1 MQTILI
7 IAAGGAIGAS
17 LRYLTGIGIS
27 KLTGASKVFTGTVV
41 VNILGCF
48 LAGLIIGWRE
58 IFDPAVTEL
67 ILFFTIGVLG
77 SYTTFSTFALESLEL
92 FRYSLKRTVLHLFL
106 HVIVAVSSVIF
117 GYGLIWWIY
126 GLAI

>member
-17 LRYLTGIGIS
+17 LRYLTGIGIL
-27 KLTGASKVFTGTVV
+27 KLTGESKVYTGTVT
-41 VNILGCF
+41 VNIIGCF

-58 IFDPAVTEL
+58 IFDPVVPEMV
-67 ILFFTIGVLG
+67 LFFTIGVLG

-92 FRYSLKRTVLHLFL
+92 FRHSLKKTIIHLFL
-106 HVIVAVSSVIF
+106 HVIVAVSSVSI
-117 GYGLIWWIY
+117 GYGFIWWIY
-126 GLAI
+126 SMAS